1 MRLLRRLTA
10 YFANK
15 SKPFLITANIALL
28 LCVGMVDYTTG
39 YEIGVSLFYLIPIS
53 FAGWFGGRL
62 PGIIISCLSVLTI
75 AFADLMAG
83 KVLHHLFVELWNLLM
98 HLGFFFVYSVVL
110 SLVKTDLDERK
121 KLVEELRKALS
132 EVKQLSGILPICAS
146 CKQIRDDEGYWK
158 QIESYISD
166 HSEAQF
172 SHGICP
178 ECVKKLYPEQY
189 ERVIGKQQENPE
201 KRS

>member
-1 MRLLRRLTA
+1 MSLLKQLTE
-10 YFANK
+10 YFTHK
-15 SKPFLITANIALL
+15 SKPFLKTANIALL
-28 LCVGMVDYTTG
+28 LCIGLVDYTTG
-39 YEIGVSLFYLIPIS
+39 YEIGMSLFYLIPIS

-62 PGIIISCLSVLTI
+62 PGIIMSSLSVLTI
-75 AFADLMAG
+75 ALANFMAG
-83 KVLHHLFVELWNLLM
+83 KVLHHLFIEVWNLLT

-121 KLVEELRKALS
+121 RLVEELQKAMS

-178 ECVKKLYPEQY
+178 ECLKKLYPEQY
-189 ERVIGKQQENPE
+189 EKIISEQRKVAE
-201 KRS
+201 KRR